1 MDPAKPVT
9 QIGKYEVLAELGRGG
24 MGVVYRAE
32 DKFIGREVAIKQLLD
47 ATPELRQRFL
57 VEARSGVLNHQ
68 NIVTVYDFGEQDGN
82 PFIVMEFL
90 RGESLEN
97 RLKGDP
103 MPMVEKLDIVRQV
116 CDGLAYAHS
125 KGVVHRDIKPAN
137 VMVQPDG
144 RPKIVDFGI
153 ARLESSSGH
162 TQTGAV
168 IGTFHYISPERLKGE
183 PADGRADV
191 WACGI
196 MLYQMLTGHLPFQGE
211 DISAL
216 HKVVNEPFDPLGKYL
231 VEYPPQLDALFER
244 ALAKNPDDRYV
255 AEEMASDLE
264 SLGEQLRRAQVG
276 EQLVKVKAM
285 LNDEQFAP
293 ARPMLLD
300 LQRLDPQNTEV
311 RRLLRE
317 VQDRLSRQ
325 QKSESIRQVVLQAE
339 QAFSEQKYDAAL
351 ESYKQAQRLDP
362 TNQGFTS
369 KVNQIR
375 ELKERAERVE
385 ALKKEARE
393 ARHRQDFQAAAN
405 YIGQAIGLD
414 ANNTD
419 LRNEQVRILQ
429 EQERLAKEGTRRKL
443 KDVGKGLLAGREYT
457 QAIQNLRE
465 ALAIDPTDAEA
476 QAMFQEAVAKQE
488 EDRRRKIIDQIVSE
502 IQDQVF
508 RNQLERALELINRA
522 LERLPGEPVL
532 VKLRA
537 DTQKKFEEESA
548 QKLVEETSAQVQNLF
563 FSNPEE
569 ALTLVQDA
577 LGKMPGEE
585 RLLTLQDRLVTH
597 LKKTK
602 VEGLRAQYLKQAQA
616 SVDAKDYDAAIGKL
630 ETAVLDTGESP
641 EIQSLLDYARAQKAE
656 AEQRRVSG
664 EISQQA
670 QKLIGEG
677 ELEQAIDLL
686 KRTLRDHKD
695 AALEQLLRQTQER
708 FDEVGR
714 RVEQVIARI
723 QTVSETDPAQALQLL
738 QQQAQAIQQHPQM
751 RALRAKLDS
760 RGEQE
765 RAAREAIQKSQAQL
779 GEGKLREGMET
790 LEAVKQAYGDFPQ
803 IANAI
808 NDYKARR
815 TPAAN
820 ASLTAA
826 MAEARRLTVA
836 QEPAK
841 ALEALRKSSP
851 AVEFGDPN
859 LQADWKRLADEVTK
873 AAGVKRGSADTL
885 PIVVQGSKVSAKL
898 IIGIAV
904 AVVAIVV
911 AAIFIF
917 KPKPQVITGAMQLN
931 ASPYGT
937 VLSIT
942 PEGGEAIKLAPGLHE
957 TPMRLDVPEGSY
969 AVVFQGTGGAK
980 QTANCKVV
988 ATSDTNSCT
997 AELTPITDAD
1007 IQAIVDGGKH

>member
-1 MDPAKPVT
+1 MDPAKPIT

-97 RLKGDP
+97 RLKGSP
-103 MPMVEKLDIVRQV
+103 MPLVEKLDIVRQV

-183 PADGRADV
+183 SADGRADV

-196 MLYQMLTGHLPFQGE
+196 MLYQMLTNHLPFQGE

-216 HKVVNEPFDPLGKYL
+216 HKVVNEPYDPLSKYL
-231 VEYPPQLDALFER
+231 VEYPPMLDSILDR

-255 AEEMASDLE
+255 AEEMASDLDA
-264 SLGEQLRRAQVG
+264 LGEQLKRAQVG
-276 EQLVKVKAM
+276 EILIKVKDM
-285 LNDEQFAP
+285 LLEEQYAP

-317 VQDRLSRQ
+317 VQDKLSRQ
-325 QKSESIRQVVLQAE
+325 QKSESLRQIVLQAE
-339 QAFSEQKYDAAL
+339 QAFSEHKYDAAL

-362 TNQGFTS
+362 TNHGFTS

-375 ELKERAERVE
+375 ELKERADRVE
-385 ALKKEARE
+385 ALKNEARE

-405 YIGQAIGLD
+405 YIGQALTLD

-419 LRNEQVRILQ
+419 LRNEQARILQ
-429 EQERLAKEGTRRKL
+429 EQERIAKEGTRRKL
-443 KDVGKGLLAGREYT
+443 KDAGKGQLAGREYT
-457 QAIQNLRE
+457 SAIQNLRE

-476 QAMFQEAVAKQE
+476 QAMFQEAMAKQE

-502 IQDQVF
+502 IQDQIF
-508 RNQLERALELINRA
+508 RNQLEKALELINRA
-522 LERLPGEPVL
+522 LDRLPGEPVL
-532 VKLRA
+532 VKLKA
-537 DTQKKFEEESA
+537 DTQKKHDEATA
-548 QKLVEETSAQVQNLF
+548 QKLVEETSH
-563 FSNPEE
+563 
-569 ALTLVQDA
+569 LVQQHFFTNPQES
-577 LGKMPGEE
+577 LNIVQQSLQVMPGEE
-585 RLLTLQDRLVTH
+585 RLLALQERVVAQ
-597 LKKTK
+597 LKKYNL
-602 VEGLRAQYLKQAQA
+602 EGLRSQYLKQAQA
-616 SVDAKDYDAAIGKL
+616 SVDAKDYDAAIGTL
-630 ETAVLDTGESP
+630 ESAVLDTGDSP
-641 EIQSLLDYARAQKAE
+641 ELQSLLDYARSQKKE
-656 AEQRRVSG
+656 AEQRR
-664 EISQQA
+664 ISAATIQQA
-670 QKLIGEG
+670 QKLIAEG

-686 KRTLRDHKD
+686 KRGLQDHKD
-695 AALEQLLRQTQER
+695 GAIEQLLRQTQER
-708 FDEVGR
+708 FDEIGR
-714 RVEQVIARI
+714 RVEQIVGRI
-723 QTVSETDPAQALQLL
+723 QTVSETDPGQALQLL
-738 QQQAQAIQQHPQM
+738 QQQPAAIQQHPQM

-760 RGEQE
+760 RSEQE
-765 RAAREAIQKSQAQL
+765 RAAREAAQKANGQL
-779 GEGKLREGMET
+779 QQGKLREGMET
-790 LEAVKQAYGDFPQ
+790 LEAVRQAYGDFPQ

-820 ASLTAA
+820 ATLTAA
-826 MAEARRLTVA
+826 MSEARQLTVA

-841 ALEALRKSSP
+841 ALDALRKSSP
-851 AVEFGDPN
+851 AVEFGDPS

-911 AAIFIF
+911 GAIFLL
-917 KPKPQVITGAMQLN
+917 KPKPQIATGAIQLN
-931 ASPYGT
+931 ASPFGQ
-937 VLSIT
+937 VVSIT
-942 PEGGEAIKLAPGLHE
+942 PEGGSAVTLPPGSHD

-969 AVVFQGTGGAK
+969 SVVFQGADGAK

-988 ATSDTNSCT
+988 ANADANTCN
-997 AELTPITDAD
+997 AELTPITDSD
-1007 IQAIVDGGKH
+1007 IQAIVAGGKQ